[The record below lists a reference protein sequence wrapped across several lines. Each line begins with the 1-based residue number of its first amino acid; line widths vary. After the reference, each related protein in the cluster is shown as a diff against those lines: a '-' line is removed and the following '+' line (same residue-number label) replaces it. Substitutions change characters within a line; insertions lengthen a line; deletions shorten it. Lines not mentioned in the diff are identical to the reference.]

1 MVLEGDYGRGLEAAK
16 AGKSVSLNKGLQMYS
31 RETPYRLMKTG
42 KLQAVPSYHCF
53 KYSIGL
59 QQKGIVL

>member
-1 MVLEGDYGRGLEAAK
+1 MVLQGNYGRGLEAAK
-16 AGKSVSLNKGLQMYS
+16 AGMPVSLNKGLQMHS
-31 RETPYRLMKTG
+31 GETPYRLLKTG
-42 KLQAVPSYHCF
+42 KIQAVLSCDGF